1 MSVNKIWNRIKFSFK
16 TGYYL
21 DLLTSETMKL
31 LGSTK
36 NNIIKYEN
44 GEYLPHIEISEG
56 MLVYCNNDYHYHF
69 QQWL

>member
-1 MSVNKIWNRIKFSFK
+1 
-16 TGYYL
+16 
-21 DLLTSETMKL
+21 MKL

-56 MLVYCNNDYHYHF
+56 MLVYCNNDYHYYF
-69 QQWL
+69 QQ